1 MRNHVYVHTHTET
14 GKKIKDGLEN
24 KRVVAKARKRAK
36 LDLESVEY
44 QLNGFRPVYKFLDHH
59 GGQKKIKNPH
69 LAKNVTVRFRQLSIL
84 VALFLDRDK
93 QAASEENESNR
104 P

>member
-1 MRNHVYVHTHTET
+1 MTCARDAKPCLRTHTHTET

-44 QLNGFRPVYKFLDHH
+44 QLNGFRPVHKFLDHH
-59 GGQKKIKNPH
+59 GGLKKNFPH
-69 LAKNVTVRFRQLSIL
+69 LAKNVTAWPIQTAQYIGRV
-84 VALFLDRDK
+84 V
-93 QAASEENESNR
+93 